1 MEKTMKPLITAY
13 LNHQTDKKIE
23 GLFDL
28 AIKYNLDCLSLNS
41 FSGKPIIE
49 MTETDI
55 KKLIELSKEKKIKIG
70 IIDPN
75 IKSYDIN
82 SDQKHKEALD
92 EFKHIVKFSDRVK
105 SNVILYRL
113 PHFDDVI
120 QQFEL
125 LEKRIFDFLDFAVK
139 YSKFLVMLP
148 VFDYKI
154 NVFAYII
161 KKIKSPNLQ
170 FAFDP
175 IDIISKNESTITAY
189 RLMKGRIGIFYAH
202 DANHDL
208 KPELIGY
215 GQTHITDLLKKL
227 SRDRY
232 MGYFVMDNKF
242 YLDLFTEPTKKPTF
256 FEKIFSNKQKVQER
270 TLDLLSKRIFPNEE
284 TKNVTYDDILTNQ
297 INLIRLVFK

>member
-1 MEKTMKPLITAY
+1 MEKIMKPLITAY
-13 LNHQTDKKIE
+13 LNHQSDKKIE
-23 GLFDL
+23 SLFES
-28 AIKYNLDCLSLNS
+28 AIKYHLDCLSLNS

-55 KKLIELSKEKKIKIG
+55 KKLIELSKEKKLKIG
-70 IIDPN
+70 IIDPE

-82 SDQKHKEALD
+82 SDQKHKDALD

-105 SNVILYRL
+105 SSTILYRL
-113 PHFDDVI
+113 PKFDDVI
-120 QQFEL
+120 QQYDL
-125 LEKRIFDFLDFAVK
+125 LEKRIIDFLDYAVK
-139 YSKFLVMLP
+139 YNKVLVMTP

-154 NVFAYII
+154 NVYAYII
-161 KKIKSPNLQ
+161 KKIKSPHLQ

-189 RLMKGRIGIFYAH
+189 RLMKGRIGIFNAH

-232 MGYFVMDNKF
+232 MGYFVMDNQF

-256 FEKIFSNKQKVQER
+256 FEKIFTNKQKVQER

-284 TKNVTYDDILTNQ
+284 TKNVTYDDILINQ